1 MGLGIPGLYVL
12 ADPGASD
19 AQSKEGQILIP
30 FGKLFEKVCCKFFE
44 VRVIAEIFQKG
55 LSLGTGQCNVKS

>member
-1 MGLGIPGLYVL
+1 MGLGILGLYVL

-30 FGKLFEKVCCKFFE
+30 FGKLFEKVCYNSSRLGSLLKSSK
-44 VRVIAEIFQKG
+44 RV
-55 LSLGTGQCNVKS
+55 SP